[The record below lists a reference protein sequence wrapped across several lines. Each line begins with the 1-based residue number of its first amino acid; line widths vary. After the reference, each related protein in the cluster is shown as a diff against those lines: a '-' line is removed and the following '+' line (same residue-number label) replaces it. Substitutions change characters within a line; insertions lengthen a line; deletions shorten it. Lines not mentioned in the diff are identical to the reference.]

1 MDATLQ
7 ALGGILLK
15 AVPTIVLLIILN
27 LYLKRM
33 FFRPLSDVLQK
44 RREAT
49 EGARQAAEAALA
61 RASEKEAQIRAALR
75 KAREE
80 IYQEQEAAR
89 KRLVAD
95 QTSMIEESRQKS
107 RALIHQARE
116 QMAKDTEAAKR
127 ELAGTAGALVDQ
139 IVRLLIERR
148 TA

>member
-15 AVPTIVLLIILN
+15 AVPTIVLLIIVN
-27 LYLKRM
+27 LYLKWM
-33 FFRPLSDVLQK
+33 FFGPLRDVLQK
-44 RREAT
+44 RRDAT

-80 IYQEQEAAR
+80 IYQEQEEAR
-89 KRLVAD
+89 KRLVKD
-95 QTSMIEESRQKS
+95 QTSRIEEARQKS

-116 QMAKDTEAAKR
+116 QMAQETVAAKR
-127 ELAGTAGALVDQ
+127 DLAATAGTLADQ
-139 IVRLLIERR
+139 IVRMLLERR